1 MEILGLEK
9 RKSIAHGP
17 FLRKLLKDVLQHIKG
32 GGKTRRR
39 CGARETGIPGRREEG
54 GGGTYQDHR
63 CTADLKR
70 NDPEG
75 KGCRASGEIPR

>member
-1 MEILGLEK
+1 M
-9 RKSIAHGP
+9 GP
-17 FLRKLLKDVLQHIKG
+17 GKQGFRG
-32 GGKTRRR
+32 G
-39 CGARETGIPGRREEG
+39 GRREEG

>member
-1 MEILGLEK
+1 MCSSTSRE
-9 RKSIAHGP
+9 
-17 FLRKLLKDVLQHIKG
+17 G
-32 GGKTRRR
+32 GGNKEEMW
-39 CGARETGIPGRREEG
+39 GPGNRDSGEEG

-75 KGCRASGEIPR
+75 KGCRASGEIPQVRRKAEGLPHTSDHVQNKILC

>member
-54 GGGTYQDHR
+54 GGRRRDV
-63 CTADLKR
+63 
-70 NDPEG
+70 
-75 KGCRASGEIPR
+75 SGPQVYSRSKEK